1 MRWPGG
7 ELRKLVTVVIP
18 SIPLR
23 AYGGMKTRPSM
34 LRRAIESVLAQ
45 DCHTI
50 GLQTPFIESVIDHE
64 RRGAGH
70 TRHKALMR
78 VSTPWVAFLDDDDE
92 LLPQHVR
99 RCYEHALDTGADYV
113 YPWFEV
119 IGGSD
124 PFPQHFGRP
133 FDPADPV
140 QTTVTTFV
148 RTALAQDIGFVF
160 DLDPKQLVGGQSWGE
175 DYEFTRRC
183 VAAGAKVAHLPE
195 RTWLW
200 HHHGANTS
208 GRPDRW

>member
-1 MRWPGG
+1 MHSGD
-7 ELRKLVTVVIP
+7 ELRDLVTVVIP
-18 SIPLR
+18 SIPPR
-23 AYGGMKTRPSM
+23 AYGGRVHKVSFI
-34 LRRAIESVLAQ
+34 RRAIESVLAQ

-50 GLQTPFIESVIDHE
+50 GLRTPRIESVIDHE
-64 RRGAGH
+64 RRGAGP
-70 TRHKALMR
+70 TRHRALMR
-78 VSTPWVAFLDDDDE
+78 AQTPWVAFLDDDDE
-92 LLPQHVR
+92 FLPQHVR

-119 IGGSD
+119 VGGDD
-124 PFPQHFGRP
+124 PFPQHFGRE

-148 RTALAQDIGFVF
+148 RTALAQSVGFEF
-160 DLDPKQLVGGQSWGE
+160 PLDPKLRIGGHAWGE

-183 VAAGAKVAHLPE
+183 VAAGAKVVHLPE
-195 RTWLW
+195 RTWRW